1 MSNHIAFFH
10 LGNKPFCCNP
20 CGKNFKK
27 EKDLNNH
34 NSSVH
39 EGKNYGNNFAK
50 SNDHKISVHERKQ
63 PFNVVAI
70 NVFGI
75 ECNGLLEEIRLLL
88 NKYKVDIAIL
98 SETETTHSL
107 ALTTNIEGFKVFCP
121 PLSVTGPPGKEVVV
135 LVMVSQDLAASCK
148 VRPDINDIDTVQTVW
163 LEISN
168 HNILIGGV
176 Y

>member
-1 MSNHIAFFH
+1 MKA
-10 LGNKPFCCNP
+10 GP
-20 CGKNFKK
+20 
-27 EKDLNNH
+27 
-34 NSSVH
+34 V
-39 EGKNYGNNFAK
+39 K
-50 SNDHKISVHERKQ
+50 SC
-63 PFNVVAI
+63 PAI
-70 NVFGI
+70 NVCGI
-75 ECNGLLEEIRLLL
+75 ECIGRLEEIRLLL
-88 NKYKVDIAIL
+88 IKYKVDIAIL
-98 SETETTHSL
+98 SETETSHSL
-107 ALTTNIEGFKVFCP
+107 AANANIEGFKVFCP